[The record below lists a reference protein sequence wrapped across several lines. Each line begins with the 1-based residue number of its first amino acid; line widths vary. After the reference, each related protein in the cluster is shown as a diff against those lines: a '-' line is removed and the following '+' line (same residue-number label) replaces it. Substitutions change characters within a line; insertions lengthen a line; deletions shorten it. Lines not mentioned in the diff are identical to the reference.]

1 MILYS
6 LLNRDKK
13 KKAKGEDKANETPKA
28 KSAQPQKTQKTKSVH
43 EIVRAAK
50 TATLTTRSA
59 DGTVQSRVMIPA
71 TGEHTPNVC
80 LGSYINV
87 FPAFE
92 ESQTSLIFFGN
103 NASEKFK
110 ELPENAHVNIS
121 FADVDSTYCASYI
134 GTAKVSVD
142 RGLISQYW
150 SNA

>member
-13 KKAKGEDKANETPKA
+13 KKAKGEGKANETPKA

-71 TGEHTPNVC
+71 T
-80 LGSYINV
+80 
-87 FPAFE
+87 AFE